1 MAMTLMCVA
10 GAMMQ
15 PLSDR
20 FLEAMYEDQGFN
32 HEKSW
37 LAITKGVD
45 ESRSKKWDDY
55 YND

>member
-1 MAMTLMCVA
+1 MAVTLMCVA

-20 FLEAMYEDQGFN
+20 FLKGVDESIDDDEDQGFN

-37 LAITKGVD
+37 LAITKGL
-45 ESRSKKWDDY
+45 EKRHG
-55 YND
+55 

>member
-1 MAMTLMCVA
+1 MTLMCVA